1 MKKASLGLSVLV
13 LGLFVASAAQADNKK
28 PNLDKSPKFKM
39 IGKTVRL
46 KGAAPVS
53 LAKRFS
59 HLAPAVKV
67 ANDPL
72 NLVKLKEKAT
82 GGKRC
87 GIVEVSPGNFV
98 RMDCNNY
105 TKPKKTTLHLGVAKA
120 RALKTRQFA
129 ISRTSNFLLRAKGA
143 APAPA
148 PTPTPTPT
156 PKPGFHAGIGEG
168 GGGAQIAEDLPDTVD
183 HRAMGVSGPI
193 KSQGSVGACTAFALS
208 TTVDN
213 QLRRAGREDTTSPS
227 HVWAGY
233 GMPNMEDAADYN
245 IGRGLATYDTWS
257 YSQKE
262 GCRLARSPFE
272 ECQAYL
278 GVPTNSYRTDST
290 LMKSL
295 SKSDSTGKVKI
306 ASIEELVPTNT
317 DELVATLASGNDI
330 WAAMYIDGSKWTN
343 SAMKKDVIPDWSNN
357 NGGHAVAI
365 AGYRETSGGRQYL
378 IHNSWGQSW
387 GDKGYA
393 WVSEKMIKSNLKQ
406 AYRVKL
412 EGDAVA
418 PIELTDDDCAW
429 DQLVDG
435 ISGKCAKICPD
446 DSRPQNGKC
455 S

>member
-1 MKKASLGLSVLV
+1 MKKATLGISALV
-13 LGLFVASAAQADNKK
+13 IGTLLAAGAQADNKK
-28 PNLDKSPKFKM
+28 PVMVLSS
-39 IGKTVRL
+39 KTVRM
-46 KGAAPVS
+46 KVAAPTS
-53 LAKRFS
+53 MAKRFA

-87 GIVEVSPGNFV
+87 GIVEVSPGNFI

-105 TKPKKTTLHLGVAKA
+105 TKPKKVTLHLNVAKA
-120 RALKTRQFA
+120 RALKTKQFA
-129 ISRTSNFLLRAKGA
+129 ISRTSNFLLKAKNPG
-143 APAPA
+143 APA
-148 PTPTPTPT
+148 TPTPG
-156 PKPGFHAGIGEG
+156 PKPGVQAGGAPIQS
-168 GGGAQIAEDLPDTVD
+168 GGAQVAEELPDTID
-183 HRAMGVSGPI
+183 HRTMGVSGPI
-193 KSQGSVGACTAFALS
+193 KHQGSVGACTAFALS

-213 QLRRAGREDTTSPS
+213 QLRRAGNDQTTSPS
-227 HVWAGY
+227 HVWAAY
-233 GMPNMEDAADYN
+233 GQPNMEDAADYN

-272 ECQAYL
+272 ECPAYV
-278 GVPTNSYRTDST
+278 GVPTNSYRSDSA

-295 SKSDSTGKVKI
+295 AKADAGGTVKI
-306 ASIEELVPTNT
+306 ASIETLVPTNI
-317 DELVATLASGNDI
+317 DELTAVLAGGNDI
-330 WAAMYIDGSKWTN
+330 WAAMKIDGRKWTN
-343 SAMKKDVIPDWSNN
+343 SAMKNDVIPDWSSPT
-357 NGGHAVAI
+357 GGHAVAI
-365 AGYRETSGGRQYL
+365 AGYREASGGRQYL
-378 IHNSWGQSW
+378 IHNSWGESW

-393 WVSEKMIKSNLKQ
+393 WVSEKMIKSSLMQ

-412 EGDAVA
+412 EGEAVA

-435 ISGKCAKICPD
+435 VTGKCAKICAD

-455 S
+455 P